1 MIANGE
7 VDPVRIVPQIQAW
20 EDRWGF
26 NPRSLAQLHMWIE
39 GDEPPAPR
47 KPARDVVDIRDRMK
61 GIGAGA

>member
-1 MIANGE
+1 MLAGGE
-7 VDPVRIVPQIQAW
+7 VDPVRVMPQIQAW

-39 GDEPPAPR
+39 GDLPVTEA
-47 KPARDVVDIRDRMK
+47 KPVRDVTDIRDRMK